1 MDYYIKE
8 LQDEEF
14 ISHDW
19 ESLMFVLSIALICI
33 FICTIF
39 HDIYSVKVFR
49 GMVTF
54 GKSKATKV
62 FVI

>member
-14 ISHDW
+14 MSHDW
-19 ESLMFVLSIALICI
+19 ESSSYTLDLATSILIP
-33 FICTIF
+33 FF
-39 HDIYSVKVFR
+39 MKFYSVKVVR

-54 GKSKATKV
+54 GKSKPTNV